1 MPTKASVR
9 TMTIH
14 DGPSEEVLASL
25 PPYGDDGHVSSRV
38 VMALS
43 DKEGERVVRCQLLLT
58 RLVLEP
64 EEYLIKGRIGE
75 RRFTGRY
82 DARSRT
88 GFLTYENERP

>member
-64 EEYLIKGRIGE
+64 EGYLS
-75 RRFTGRY
+75 
-82 DARSRT
+82 SRGASANGGSPVAT
-88 GFLTYENERP
+88 MRVAGPGS